1 MRRAPTSRAIR
12 TVASLVMLAGTPS
25 LSHAQVPVSD
35 TATASLG
42 GVVTGIFD
50 ELRSPLP
57 NAVVEASAASL
68 RRVVLADS
76 LGRYRFEGLPP
87 GEIRLHVTHAGH
99 ASLTVDVLA
108 PGGSDL
114 RVDLELQAEPVELD
128 PVDVVGEP
136 NQRGADPGTV
146 VATPMPEFEMQ
157 ALDLTPGVGHPGL
170 LDAVQSL
177 PGNDPANAT
186 DVLYMRG
193 STTDL
198 KLVLLDGAPVYTPF
212 HVAGLMRS
220 FEPAVLGSAALH
232 VGGAPARYDGGL
244 THILDLETRRPRR
257 DRLRGSGSLDLLAAT
272 SALEGPLGANAGFLL
287 SARSLH
293 DLGATPLRG
302 RGPYGYQDVL
312 LGLDFEPSPGHSLR
326 GTGFWNS
333 EAVRLDFSDAPDDAR
348 WSNRS
353 ASMRYHA
360 DVGSGTLEVVAAGSG
375 YSASLPLQ
383 PTAPAD
389 DPIPA
394 ALLATAATDRLR
406 LVGELAWGE
415 AGEQLRLG
423 LSHERIDAAFSARA
437 LGGGPST
444 HTRSKTTTT
453 GAYLD
458 ATRPLGPGLTLRA
471 GLRADAFSLGGFRL
485 APRVA
490 LLWEFDPDALIT
502 IAAGRY
508 HQPTRTPDVE
518 VERTLAEVVEQGLAA
533 SQLMPVATADHVVVS
548 LDQTLGSSVR
558 LDLQG
563 FWKRYEGLEAA
574 RDKTIRSSGI
584 DLQLRSVGAQGAVWL
599 GYGLSWFWSTE
610 DLSGYGSDFAGRHL
624 LSAGLS
630 GDIAGPLRGEV
641 RVAYGAGLPYT
652 SIPFG
657 SFRTEAGDAVSSPT
671 QPGGS
676 GTSRSQDSPLLT
688 ALDDEFLR
696 VDVEVHALLTPEW
709 GGRRWSV
716 RPYLRI
722 LNALDRR
729 DALFYTF
736 QSWRSDELTPLAE
749 RPLLPILGVAF
760 SF

>member
-1 MRRAPTSRAIR
+1 MGTSPHSRSLRAATLLAAF
-12 TVASLVMLAGTPS
+12 ASAPCMA
-25 LSHAQVPVSD
+25 HAQAQASD
-35 TATASLG
+35 TSAASIG

-50 ELRSPLP
+50 GRRTSLP
-57 NAVVEASAASL
+57 NAVVEAFIATT
-68 RRVVLADS
+68 RRTVLADS
-76 LGRYRFEGLPP
+76 LGRYRFEHLPA
-87 GEIRLHVTHAGH
+87 GEIRLIVVHAGH
-99 ASLTVDVLA
+99 ASLSVEVLVPAGADV
-108 PGGSDL
+108 
-114 RVDLELQAEPVELD
+114 RVDLELQARPVELD

-136 NQRGADPGTV
+136 RARDTDPPSGEQ
-146 VATPMPEFEMQ
+146 APMPGLEVQ

-177 PGNDPANAT
+177 PGNDPADAT

-220 FEPAVLGSAALH
+220 FEPAVLGSAVLH

-257 DRLRGSGSLDLLAAT
+257 DRVRASGSLDLLAAT
-272 SALEGPLGANAGFLL
+272 SSVEGPLGPRGGYIA
-287 SARSLH
+287 SVRSLH
-293 DLGATPLRG
+293 DLGETALRG
-302 RGPYGYQDVL
+302 QRPYGYRDVL
-312 LGLDFEPSPGHSLR
+312 LGLEFEPTIGHLLR

-333 EAVRLDFSDAPDDAR
+333 EAVLLGLADAPDDAT
-348 WSNRS
+348 WSNRA
-353 ASMRYHA
+353 ASVKYIGA
-360 DVGSGTLEVVAAGSG
+360 VGAGTLELMAARSG
-375 YSASLPLQ
+375 YDASLPLQ

-389 DPIPA
+389 EPIPN

-406 LVGELAWGE
+406 MVGEFAWG
-415 AGEQLRLG
+415 APGARVRLG
-423 LSHERIDAAFSARA
+423 VSHERIDATFAARA
-437 LGGGPST
+437 LGGGPETS
-444 HTRSKTTTT
+444 TRSQTTSI
-453 GAYLD
+453 GAYVD
-458 ATRPLGPGLTLRA
+458 ATRPLAPGLTVRA
-471 GLRADAFSLGGFRL
+471 GLRGDAFTPGGFRL

-490 LLWEFDPDALIT
+490 LMWDFDPNALIT
-502 IAAGRY
+502 IAVGRY

-518 VERTLAEVVEQGLAA
+518 VERTLAEVVEQGLPSSA
-533 SQLMPVATADHVVVS
+533 LLPVATADHVVLS
-548 LDQTLGSSVR
+548 LDQTLGTSVR
-558 LDLQG
+558 LGLQG

-574 RDKTIRSSGI
+574 PDKTIRSSGI
-584 DLQLRSVGAQGAVWL
+584 DLQLRSFGPRSTVWL

-610 DLSGYGSDFAGRHL
+610 DLSGYSSDFAGRHL

-630 GDIAGPLRGEV
+630 GALGGPLRGEI
-641 RVAYGAGLPYT
+641 RIAYGAGLTYT

-657 SFRTEAGDAVSSPT
+657 GAVGASDDLTSNPEGGGVSP
-671 QPGGS
+671 Q
-676 GTSRSQDSPLLT
+676 RSQDSPLVSG
-688 ALDDEFLR
+688 LDEEFLR
-696 VDVEVHALLTPEW
+696 IDVEVHALLRPQW

-749 RPLLPILGVAF
+749 RPLLPVFGVAF

>member
-1 MRRAPTSRAIR
+1 MRTSPSSRALR
-12 TVASLVMLAGTPS
+12 AAALLAVFANVPS
-25 LSHAQVPVSD
+25 MAHAQVR
-35 TATASLG
+35 ATDPAMASIG

-50 ELRSPLP
+50 GRRTPLA
-57 NAVVEASAASL
+57 NALVEALVATT
-68 RRVVLADS
+68 RRTVLADS
-76 LGRYRFEGLPP
+76 VGRYRFENLPA
-87 GEIRLHVTHAGH
+87 GEIRLTVMHAGH
-99 ASLTVDVLA
+99 ASLSVEVLVPPRADV
-108 PGGSDL
+108 

-136 NQRGADPGTV
+136 RSQDVDA
-146 VATPMPEFEMQ
+146 ATGERVPMPVLEVQ

-170 LDAVQSL
+170 LDALQSL
-177 PGNDPANAT
+177 PGNDPADAT

-212 HVAGLMRS
+212 HVGGLMRS
-220 FEPAVLGSAALH
+220 FEPAVLGTAVLH

-257 DRLRGSGSLDLLAAT
+257 DRVRASGSLDLLAAT
-272 SALEGPLGANAGFLL
+272 SALEGPIGSRGGYVA

-293 DLGATPLRG
+293 DLGATALRG
-302 RGPYGYQDVL
+302 RPPYGYRDVL
-312 LGLDFEPSPGHSLR
+312 LGMEFEPTNGQLVR
-326 GTGFWNS
+326 ATGFWNS
-333 EAVRLDFSDAPDDAR
+333 EAVLLDFANAPDDAS
-348 WSNRS
+348 WSNRA
-353 ASMRYHA
+353 ASVKYIGA
-360 DVGSGTLEVVAAGSG
+360 VGTGTLELMAARSG
-375 YSASLPLQ
+375 YRASLPLQ

-389 DPIPA
+389 EPIPN

-406 LVGELAWGE
+406 MIGEFAWG
-415 AGEQLRLG
+415 APGERLRLG
-423 LSHERIDAAFSARA
+423 VSHERIDAAFAARA
-437 LGGGPST
+437 LGGGPETST
-444 HTRSKTTTT
+444 RTQTTTT
-453 GAYLD
+453 GAYVD

-471 GLRADAFSLGGFRL
+471 GLRGDAFSSGGFRL

-490 LLWEFDPDALIT
+490 LMWDFDPNALIT
-502 IAAGRY
+502 IAVGRY

-518 VERTLAEVVEQGLAA
+518 VERTLAEVVEQGLPA
-533 SQLMPVATADHVVVS
+533 SALLPVATADHVVVS
-548 LDQTLGSSVR
+548 LDQTLGTNVR
-558 LDLQG
+558 LSLQG

-574 RDKTIRSSGI
+574 PEKTIRSSGI
-584 DLQLRSVGAQGAVWL
+584 DLQLRSAGTRAGVWL

-610 DLSGYGSDFAGRHL
+610 DLSGYSSDFAGRHL

-630 GDIAGPLRGEV
+630 GGLGGPLQGEI

-652 SIPFG
+652 SIPFRG
-657 SFRTEAGDAVSSPT
+657 LAGESVDPT
-671 QPGGS
+671 SALDGE
-676 GTSRSQDSPLLT
+676 GTSPYSSQDSPLVSGP
-688 ALDDEFLR
+688 DEEFLR
-696 VDVEVHALLTPEW
+696 IDVEVHALLTPEW

-716 RPYLRI
+716 RPYLRV

-749 RPLLPILGVAF
+749 RPLLPVFGVAF